1 MLRVRIHNSPQEL
14 EQLRPVWESIRK
26 RGQGTL
32 FQDFDWNLLAAR
44 RFGHRE
50 SPFVVSAEASY
61 GVAIVPAV
69 LRRKDKSV
77 RLLGEELFDY
87 RSFLHAGD
95 EEVLR
100 HALAALAQAEAPLE
114 LLALRECDRLALL
127 EEIELSSFTAAP
139 SVSRADVSA
148 EQFAVLHNRL
158 GRNLRRFQRKGFEL
172 RSYNGEYSELLRSI
186 YERKRAYDP
195 ASLFHDPVRVEF
207 MVEAALLNPY
217 GCEIFSLE
225 SGSQLAAA
233 LVTFLDGAT
242 RRFYTCYFSREFA
255 KLSPAMV
262 LIHEVTRQSLASGM
276 DCDYMTGEQG
286 YKLRLATGA
295 TGLYRL
301 RATAQQ
307 LAGLAEAEARLAG

>member
-44 RFGHRE
+44 RFGDRE
-50 SPFVVSAEASY
+50 TPFIVSAEASY

-69 LRRKDKSV
+69 LRLQNNSL

-87 RSFLHAGD
+87 RGFLHDGD

-100 HALAALAQAEAPLE
+100 HALAGVAQVGAPLE
-114 LLALRECDRLALL
+114 LVALRESDRLAML
-127 EEIELSSFTAAP
+127 EELELSPFTAAP
-139 SVSRADVSA
+139 SVNRADISA
-148 EQFAVLHNRL
+148 EQFSTQHNRL

-172 RSYNGEYSELLRSI
+172 RCYNGEHSELLRCI
-186 YERKRAYDP
+186 YERKSAHDP
-195 ASLFHDPVRVEF
+195 GSLFHDPVRVEF
-207 MVEAALLNPY
+207 IVEAARIDPNC
-217 GCEIFSLE
+217 CEIFTLQ

-233 LVTFLDGAT
+233 LVTFRDDTT
-242 RRFYTCYFSREFA
+242 RRFYTCYFSAEFA
-255 KLSPAMV
+255 KFSPAMV
-262 LIHEVTRQSLASGM
+262 LIHEVTRQSLASGL

-295 TGLYRL
+295 MGLYKV
-301 RATAQQ
+301 RATVQQ
-307 LAGLAEAEARLAG
+307 LAGMAEADVRLAG